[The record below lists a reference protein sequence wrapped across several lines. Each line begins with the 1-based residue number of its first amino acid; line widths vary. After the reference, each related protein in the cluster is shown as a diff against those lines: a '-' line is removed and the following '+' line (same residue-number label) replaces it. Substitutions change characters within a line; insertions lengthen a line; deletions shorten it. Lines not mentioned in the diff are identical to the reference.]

1 MRILQLLEDGYPMP
15 SKSLIFLK
23 KLNILISLT
32 HPSYIM
38 ALSPF
43 IIKTA
48 LLCADL
54 IMAHC
59 L

>member
-1 MRILQLLEDGYPMP
+1 MRILQLFEYGYPVP
-15 SKSLIFLK
+15 SKSLIFFK

-32 HPSYIM
+32 HPSHVM

-54 IMAHC
+54 IMVHC
-59 L
+59 V